1 MKYNLY
7 LIYTILKMIILKPNN
22 KNNLNVKL
30 AHELDDKINLNDI
43 KRLKSSAFNDENY
56 TIL

>member
-30 AHELDDKINLNDI
+30 ARELDDKINLNDI

>member
-7 LIYTILKMIILKPNN
+7 LRYTILKMIILKPNN

-43 KRLKSSAFNDENY
+43 KGLKSSAFNDENY